1 MNRCSWRPTAS
12 NKSLLAGISFPQHWQ
27 SKYLSAMNTVTLSKG
42 KDGAIRRRNPWVFS
56 GAIKR
61 QDPDIQ
67 DGELVSVTAIDGE
80 VLGFGHYATGGIRV
94 RLLAFGEDQMP
105 VKELLRDQLLQAIAL
120 RKQLGLSGDPLTNA
134 YRLVHAA
141 GDGLPGLVVDRYA
154 SVAVIQCHSVGMH
167 LLRDTIAELLLELL
181 GDQITSVYDKSASVL
196 PNHYEAENGVLAGE
210 NTTEVIILENGR
222 RFHVDIAEGQ
232 KTGFFLDQRENRWL
246 LGSYAAGKKVLN
258 TFCYTGGFSVYALLG
273 DAAQV
278 QSVDLSKSAVDLTR
292 ENADRNGDF
301 GDKHQAYD
309 ADVME
314 WLKEHAADQDYDVMV
329 VDPPAF
335 AKNKHKRHKAVQAYK
350 RLNARAMKAIKPGG
364 ILFTFS
370 CSRVVDRQL
379 FYDTI
384 VAAGLESG
392 RNCRVLHHLSQG
404 PDHPVNLY
412 HQEGEYLKGLVV
424 RVD

>member
-1 MNRCSWRPTAS
+1 
-12 NKSLLAGISFPQHWQ
+12 
-27 SKYLSAMNTVTLSKG
+27 MNTITLLKG
-42 KDGAIRRRNPWVFS
+42 KDGAIRRMNPWVFS

-61 QDPDIQ
+61 EDEGIT
-67 DGELVSVTAIDGE
+67 DGDLVAVDAIDGTR
-80 VLGFGHYATGGIRV
+80 LGTGHYQSGGIRV
-94 RLLAFGEDQMP
+94 RLLTFGDEEMP
-105 VKELLRDQLLQAIAL
+105 LTDLLRDKLTAAL
-120 RKQLGLSGDPLTNA
+120 DLRAQLGLSTDPLTNA
-134 YRLVHAA
+134 YRIVHAA
-141 GDGLPGLVVDRYA
+141 GDGLPGLIVDRYA
-154 SVAVIQCHSVGMH
+154 SIVVIQCHSVGMH
-167 LLRDTIAELLLELL
+167 LIKDEIAAVIKELL
-181 GDQITSVYDKSASVL
+181 GDEITTVYDKSMSTL
-196 PNHYEAENGVLAGE
+196 PDRHPAENGVLLGE
-210 NTTEVIILENGR
+210 DVTEVVILENGR
-222 RFHVDIAEGQ
+222 RFRVDVAGGQ

-246 LGSYAAGKKVLN
+246 LGSYAEGKKVLN

-273 DAAQV
+273 GGAQV
-278 QSVDLSKSAVDLTR
+278 QSVDLSEGAIALAKD
-292 ENADRNGDF
+292 NAARNGDF
-301 GDKHQAYD
+301 DDTHQAYA

-314 WLKEHAADQDYDVMV
+314 WLKEHADDQDYDIIV

-364 ILFTFS
+364 LLFTFS
-370 CSRVVDRQL
+370 CSRVVERQL

-384 VAAGLESG
+384 VAAGLEAG

>member
-1 MNRCSWRPTAS
+1 MKT
-12 NKSLLAGISFPQHWQ
+12 I
-27 SKYLSAMNTVTLSKG
+27 TLQKG
-42 KDGAIRRRNPWVFS
+42 KDGAIRRRNPWIFS
-56 GAIKR
+56 GAVKR
-61 QDPDIQ
+61 EEAGLE
-67 DGELVSVTAIDGE
+67 DGELVAVDAIDGDR
-80 VLGFGHYATGGIRV
+80 LGYGHYATGGIRV
-94 RLLAFGEDQMP
+94 RLLEFGDNELP
-105 VKELLRDQLLQAIAL
+105 VEELLRDRLTQAIAL
-120 RKQLGLSGDPLTNA
+120 RTQLGLSNDPLTNA

-141 GDGLPGLVVDRYA
+141 GDGLPGLIVDRYA
-154 SVAVIQCHSVGMH
+154 SVAVVQCHSVGMH
-167 LLRDTIAELLLELL
+167 LLRDTIAQLLMELMPEV
-181 GDQITSVYDKSASVL
+181 ITTVYDKSASVL
-196 PNHYEAENGVLAGE
+196 PGHYVAENSILAGE
-210 NTTEVIILENGR
+210 AVTDVVIIENGR
-222 RFHVDIAEGQ
+222 RFRVDVANGQ

-246 LGSYAAGKKVLN
+246 LGSYSAGKKVLN

-273 DAAQV
+273 DAARV
-278 QSVDLSKSAVDLTR
+278 QSVDLSGSAVELTT
-292 ENADRNGDF
+292 ENAGRNGEF
-301 GDKHQAYD
+301 ADKHAAYA

-314 WLKEHAADQDYDVMV
+314 WLKENADEQDYDIIV

-364 ILFTFS
+364 LLFTFS

-384 VAAGLESG
+384 VAAGLEAG
-392 RNCRVLHHLSQG
+392 RDCRVLHHLSQG

>member
-1 MNRCSWRPTAS
+1 
-12 NKSLLAGISFPQHWQ
+12 
-27 SKYLSAMNTVTLSKG
+27 MNTITLLKG
-42 KDGAIRRRNPWVFS
+42 KDGAIRRMNPWVFS

-61 QDPDIQ
+61 EDEGIT
-67 DGELVSVTAIDGE
+67 DGDLVAVDAIDGTR
-80 VLGFGHYATGGIRV
+80 LGTGHYQSGGIRV
-94 RLLAFGEDQMP
+94 RLLTFGDEEMP
-105 VKELLRDQLLQAIAL
+105 LTDLLRDKLTAAL
-120 RKQLGLSGDPLTNA
+120 DLRAQLGLSTDPLTNA
-134 YRLVHAA
+134 YRIVHAA
-141 GDGLPGLVVDRYA
+141 GDGLPGLILDRYA
-154 SVAVIQCHSVGMH
+154 SIVVIQCHSVGMH
-167 LLRDTIAELLLELL
+167 LIKDEIAAVIKELL
-181 GDQITSVYDKSASVL
+181 GDEITTVYDKSMSTL
-196 PNHYEAENGVLAGE
+196 PDRHPAENGVLLGE
-210 NTTEVIILENGR
+210 DVTEVVILENGR
-222 RFHVDIAEGQ
+222 RFRVDVAGGQ

-246 LGSYAAGKKVLN
+246 LGSYAEGKKVLN

-273 DAAQV
+273 GGAQV
-278 QSVDLSKSAVDLTR
+278 QSVDLSEGAIALAKD
-292 ENADRNGDF
+292 NAARNGDF
-301 GDKHQAYD
+301 DATHQAYA

-314 WLKEHAADQDYDVMV
+314 WLKEHADDQDYDIIV

-364 ILFTFS
+364 LLFTFS
-370 CSRVVDRQL
+370 CSRVVERQL

-384 VAAGLESG
+384 VAAGLEAG